1 MTKKKYLVHLCNGY
15 EYIITEGLFNAYL
28 LDDNFN
34 IEKVIDDYTYILY
47 NDKKRITGYIKVIEG
62 D

>member
-1 MTKKKYLVHLCNGY
+1 MTKRKYLIHLCNGY
-15 EYIITEGLFNAYL
+15 EYIISEGTLNAYL

-34 IEKVIDDYTYILY
+34 IEPIIDNYTYILY
-47 NDKKRITGYIKVIEG
+47 NDKKRITGYIKVIEE